1 MTLSD
6 EQIRVIEKYPLKDLL
21 NRFPAKLCDLE
32 SSNDSWRS
40 DIASLLFAILDS
52 ATALNLPAPNGDGN
66 VADKLFAI
74 RQKIRLGELQLIQFQ
89 PLVDAVVASSPDLDI
104 WAAVFSLIADLKPS
118 LTEQQIKIIS
128 ERPLKNR
135 LDHLR
140 DKLRDNVDNPQ
151 EEDIAD
157 LLGVLVGSPA
167 AFSLPSPD
175 GNGDVAGKLVL
186 VHRNVRRG
194 A

>member
-1 MTLSD
+1 M
-6 EQIRVIEKYPLKDLL
+6 
-21 NRFPAKLCDLE
+21 A
-32 SSNDSWRS
+32 
-40 DIASLLFAILDS
+40 
-52 ATALNLPAPNGDGN
+52 
-66 VADKLFAI
+66 
-74 RQKIRLGELQLIQFQ
+74 
-89 PLVDAVVASSPDLDI
+89 
-104 WAAVFSLIADLKPS
+104 

-175 GNGDVAGKLVL
+175 GNGEVAGKLFS
-186 VHRNVRRG
+186 VHQNVRRG
-194 A
+194 AVRHDEFCPLIRHVVANSPDLDIWAAVFTLIADLKPSTPPPSSIPPTFGGTPIKT

>member
-21 NRFPAKLCDLE
+21 NRFPAQLCDLE

-52 ATALNLPAPNGDGN
+52 ATALNLPAPNGDRN

-186 VHRNVRRG
+186 VHRN
-194 A
+194 

>member
-6 EQIRVIEKYPLKDLL
+6 EQIRVIEKYPLKGLL

-52 ATALNLPAPNGDGN
+52 ATALNLPAPNGDRN

-89 PLVDAVVASSPDLDI
+89 PLVDAVVASSPDRNI
-104 WAAVFSLIADLKPS
+104 WAAVF
-118 LTEQQIKIIS
+118 
-128 ERPLKNR
+128 
-135 LDHLR
+135 
-140 DKLRDNVDNPQ
+140 
-151 EEDIAD
+151 
-157 LLGVLVGSPA
+157 
-167 AFSLPSPD
+167 
-175 GNGDVAGKLVL
+175 
-186 VHRNVRRG
+186 
-194 A
+194 

>member
-1 MTLSD
+1 M
-6 EQIRVIEKYPLKDLL
+6 
-21 NRFPAKLCDLE
+21 A
-32 SSNDSWRS
+32 
-40 DIASLLFAILDS
+40 
-52 ATALNLPAPNGDGN
+52 
-66 VADKLFAI
+66 
-74 RQKIRLGELQLIQFQ
+74 
-89 PLVDAVVASSPDLDI
+89 
-104 WAAVFSLIADLKPS
+104 

-157 LLGVLVGSPA
+157 LLGVLLGSPA

-175 GNGDVAGKLVL
+175 GNGDVAGKLFL
-186 VHRNVRRG
+186 VHRN
-194 A
+194 

>member
-1 MTLSD
+1 MACFDENFEKLYIFGYRSANSLFNFSRGFPFLNHSLLR

-40 DIASLLFAILDS
+40 DIASLLFAIIDS

-74 RQKIRLGELQLIQFQ
+74 RQKIRLGALQLIQFQ
-89 PLVDAVVASSPDLDI
+89 PPVDAVVASSPDRNI
-104 WAAVFSLIADLKPS
+104 WAAVFSLIADLKPHHCATPWFKMA

-128 ERPLKNR
+128 ECPLK
-135 LDHLR
+135 
-140 DKLRDNVDNPQ
+140 K
-151 EEDIAD
+151 
-157 LLGVLVGSPA
+157 
-167 AFSLPSPD
+167 
-175 GNGDVAGKLVL
+175 
-186 VHRNVRRG
+186 
-194 A
+194 